1 MIEPGHNFL
10 KIKETLPHLA
20 GGRNIDLLTVSKTQ
34 SSDAIRCLATL
45 GQRHFGENYVQEGC
59 AKRAALNDLDLTWH
73 LIGPLQS
80 NKCREAAKCFDW
92 VQSVDRLKLISLLA
106 QAREDARPP
115 LNILVQVNVGN
126 EATKSGCAA
135 DQIENLA
142 AHINAQPRLRLRG
155 LMAIPTPWAEPER
168 RREDFHRMHTLFE
181 KLRCGYPDID
191 TLSMGMSDDYELAI
205 AEGATM
211 VRIGSAIFGTRAV
224 RSSTPA
230 SGEST

>member
-10 KIKETLPHLA
+10 RINETLPRLA
-20 GGRNIDLLTVSKTQ
+20 GGRKLCLLAVSKTQ
-34 SSDAIRCLATL
+34 SSEAIRQLAAL

-59 AKRAALNDLDLTWH
+59 AKRAALSHLDLTWH

-92 VQSVDRLKLISLLA
+92 IQSVDRLKLISLLA
-106 QAREDARPP
+106 KAREDTCPP
-115 LNILVQVNVGN
+115 LNVLVQVNVDN

-135 DQIENLA
+135 DQIETLA
-142 AHINAQPRLRLRG
+142 AQITAQPRLRLRG
-155 LMAIPTPWAEPER
+155 LMAIPTPWPEVER
-168 RREDFHRMHTLFE
+168 RRDDFRRMHTLFE
-181 KLRCGYPDID
+181 KLRCCYPDLD

-224 RSSTPA
+224 RSNVPIP
-230 SGEST
+230 GEST